1 MMARQ
6 KDSKPCDE
14 ELPQYTVS
22 MGPLAEAAAS
32 FVTAK
37 KDIARVKKM
46 LLLLDTVPYIGQV
59 YDPDY
64 PASRP
69 PFQMRMVFAGRYG
82 IYSVVD
88 EAEKRVDVLF
98 IEDQRRDPLNRFFEL
113 YPHEEL

>member
-1 MMARQ
+1 MAGQ
-6 KDSKPCDE
+6 IEGESQIE
-14 ELPQYTVS
+14 EAAPYTVT
-22 MGPLAEAAAS
+22 MGPLAEAASS

-37 KDIARVKKM
+37 RDIARIKKM

-69 PFQMRMVFAGRYG
+69 PFSMRMVFAGRYG
-82 IYSVVD
+82 IYYVVD
-88 EAEKRVDVLF
+88 ETEKQVNVLF
-98 IEDQRRDPLNRFFEL
+98 IEDQRRDPLNRFFDL

>member
-1 MMARQ
+1 M
-6 KDSKPCDE
+6 SKEDTSAQRDRDE
-14 ELPQYTVS
+14 APYSVS
-22 MGPLAEAAAS
+22 MSPLAEAAAS
-32 FVTAK
+32 FVTTK

-82 IYSVVD
+82 IYYVVD

>member
-1 MMARQ
+1 MD
-6 KDSKPCDE
+6 KHNDPE
-14 ELPQYTVS
+14 ESYDVHV
-22 MGPLAEAAAS
+22 GPLAAVVYES
-32 FVTAK
+32 IPSKSDFAK
-37 KDIARVKKM
+37 VDKM

-82 IYSVVD
+82 IYYVVD